1 MQTETSIKLAVRP
14 FTADDYADITR
25 LHNANFPEFSMSPD
39 EFQFDDSQRVEPCRL
54 ERWVAECD
62 GRIVGFAH
70 YEQMPQTYHPRKFQ
84 LNITVDPE
92 FYGRGIGRQLYDLVL
107 GEVQQFDPIAVDEW
121 TRSDMTWR
129 VGFLERRGFVEDM
142 RMWTSELDLTEFDP
156 GQYAAE
162 VAAVEAQGIQ
172 LRTWAD
178 LGSED
183 QSVHQRS
190 YEAWLAIRA
199 DIPIPPN
206 DQRTETSF
214 DVWWTRTSRPD
225 LLPEGY
231 FVAVAGGGRAADR
244 YDRRA
249 ARVAPAWYRPGAES
263 SLARVCQS
271 PGLPVCCHRERNQQ
285 SRHDRH
291 QRSPRLRQ
299 TSGICALFEDVRD
312 LAANVY
318 SRVYAAG
325 RADAS

>member
-25 LHNANFPEFSMSPD
+25 LHNANFSEFSMSPD

-142 RMWTSELDLTEFDP
+142 RMRTSAMDLTEFDP
-156 GQYAAE
+156 SLYAAE
-162 VAAVEAQGIQ
+162 VAAVEALGIQ
-172 LRTWAD
+172 LRSFAD
-178 LGSED
+178 LGYDDPNVRRGISEILM
-183 QSVHQRS
+183 
-190 YEAWLAIRA
+190 A
-199 DIPIPPN
+199 
-206 DQRTETSF
+206 
-214 DVWWTRTSRPD
+214 
-225 LLPEGY
+225 
-231 FVAVAGGGRAADR
+231 
-244 YDRRA
+244 
-249 ARVAPAWYRPGAES
+249 
-263 SLARVCQS
+263 
-271 PGLPVCCHRERNQQ
+271 
-285 SRHDRH
+285 
-291 QRSPRLRQ
+291 
-299 TSGICALFEDVRD
+299 
-312 LAANVY
+312 
-318 SRVYAAG
+318 
-325 RADAS
+325 

>member
-1 MQTETSIKLAVRP
+1 MQTETSLKLAVRP
-14 FTADDYADITR
+14 FSADDYADITR

-54 ERWVAECD
+54 ARWVAECD

-142 RMWTSELDLTEFDP
+142 RMWISELDLTEFDP

-162 VAAVEAQGIQ
+162 VVAVEAQGIQ
-172 LRTWAD
+172 IRTWAD

-214 DVWWTRTSRPD
+214 DVWWTRTRRPD

-231 FVAVAGGGRAADR
+231 FVAVAGEQYVGVSNLWHSPVAGELRTNMTGVRREWRRRGIALALKVRSLEFAKAQGFRRVVTENETNNRGMIAINDR
-244 YDRRA
+244 LGF
-249 ARVAPAWYRPGAES
+249 VKQPAYVHY
-263 SLARVCQS
+263 LK
-271 PGLPVCCHRERNQQ
+271 
-285 SRHDRH
+285 
-291 QRSPRLRQ
+291 
-299 TSGICALFEDVRD
+299 TFET
-312 LAANVY
+312 
-318 SRVYAAG
+318 
-325 RADAS
+325 